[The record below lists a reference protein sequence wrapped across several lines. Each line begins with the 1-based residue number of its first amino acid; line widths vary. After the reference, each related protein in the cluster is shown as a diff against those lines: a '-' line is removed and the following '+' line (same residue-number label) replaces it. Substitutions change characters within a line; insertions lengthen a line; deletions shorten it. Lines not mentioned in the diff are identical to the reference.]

1 MVTQLMAYRDFGGSL
16 KESEVKN
23 SLSFLL
29 LFLFVLL
36 IKEAEFTK
44 WKVHTVIQIFHV
56 WSGKPWRCHESLM
69 AKWRLVL
76 LKGLAMAPKKLKLQI
91 WQNRQSWQHR
101 KCRSSISEFI
111 LEKAVNDRLSLFTLS
126 KQEYFCIYISKM
138 RASFGGTITVNILF
152 PNTSTAESLPQ

>member
-1 MVTQLMAYRDFGGSL
+1 MAYRDFGGSL

-56 WSGKPWRCHESLM
+56 
-69 AKWRLVL
+69 
-76 LKGLAMAPKKLKLQI
+76 
-91 WQNRQSWQHR
+91 
-101 KCRSSISEFI
+101 
-111 LEKAVNDRLSLFTLS
+111 
-126 KQEYFCIYISKM
+126 
-138 RASFGGTITVNILF
+138 
-152 PNTSTAESLPQ
+152 